1 MYKRQEIREWYDG
14 YRFGKADVYCPWDV
28 VNYVDQ
34 LVDDPDARPQ
44 AYWINTSGND
54 LVKEFID
61 ESDATT
67 QDEIER
73 LIAGETITKRVRL
86 ELTYPEIR
94 SNIDNLWSVL
104 FTTGYLTY
112 TCLLYTSR
120 RPSASAALRRCRG
133 WVEASVLL

>member
-1 MYKRQEIREWYDG
+1 M
-14 YRFGKADVYCPWDV
+14 YCPWDV

-86 ELTYPEIR
+86 ELTYPELSLIH
-94 SNIDNLWSVL
+94 I
-104 FTTGYLTY
+104 
-112 TCLLYTSR
+112 
-120 RPSASAALRRCRG
+120 
-133 WVEASVLL
+133 